1 MQCRLL
7 ALRTYRDVCYL
18 VAFGEKRTSAGDYR
32 PSTIHECTPR
42 DSTGWSTES
51 GGQQMRAN
59 LFWFSDGQWARI
71 EPFIPSN
78 RRGVKP
84 KNNRRILSG
93 IMHVLKSGC
102 RWVDCPPE
110 YGPAKT
116 VYNRFNRWSA
126 QGIWQSIFEAAAEPA
141 EPPERMALDSTHVK
155 AHRCAGGGKGG
166 RRNRRLASPRA
177 GATARF
183 RALSISCAARGS

>member
-1 MQCRLL
+1 
-7 ALRTYRDVCYL
+7 
-18 VAFGEKRTSAGDYR
+18 
-32 PSTIHECTPR
+32 
-42 DSTGWSTES
+42 
-51 GGQQMRAN
+51 

-93 IMHVLKSGC
+93 VMHVLKSGC

-110 YGPAKT
+110 HGPAKT

-155 AHRCAGGGKGG
+155 AHRGAGGGKGG
-166 RRNRRLASPRA
+166 VGTGDWRHQGGHTPDPMPA
-177 GATARF
+177 F
-183 RALSISCAARGS
+183 LSGPGPDPTPTPAC

>member
-1 MQCRLL
+1 MSSSCTQAARRRFSPIKAHSGSEL
-7 ALRTYRDVCYL
+7 AKPNSP
-18 VAFGEKRTSAGDYR
+18 G
-32 PSTIHECTPR
+32 I
-42 DSTGWSTES
+42 
-51 GGQQMRAN
+51 
-59 LFWFSDGQWARI
+59 
-71 EPFIPSN
+71 
-78 RRGVKP
+78 GVKP
-84 KNNRRILSG
+84 KYNRRILSG

-183 RALSISCAARGS
+183 TALTISCAARGS

>member
-1 MQCRLL
+1 MKSKQPSHTVNDTGARP
-7 ALRTYRDVCYL
+7 AKWRHQKRRADPGSREGRD
-18 VAFGEKRTSAGDYR
+18 
-32 PSTIHECTPR
+32 
-42 DSTGWSTES
+42 
-51 GGQQMRAN
+51 
-59 LFWFSDGQWARI
+59 
-71 EPFIPSN
+71 
-78 RRGVKP
+78 
-84 KNNRRILSG
+84 
-93 IMHVLKSGC
+93 VLKSGC

-183 RALSISCAARGS
+183 TALSISCAARES